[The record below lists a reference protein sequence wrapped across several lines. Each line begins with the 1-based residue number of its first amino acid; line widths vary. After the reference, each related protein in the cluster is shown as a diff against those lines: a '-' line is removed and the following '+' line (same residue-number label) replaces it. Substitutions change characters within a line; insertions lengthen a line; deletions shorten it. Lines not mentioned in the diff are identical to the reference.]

1 MHTSIEPRNRIFLKG
16 YGFLTFEKNMGNS
29 LNGKHSQILFDL
41 LNYLVQMHSKLFQKR
56 NSNYSRSNW

>member
-29 LNGKHSQILFDL
+29 WNGKHS
-41 LNYLVQMHSKLFQKR
+41 
-56 NSNYSRSNW
+56 